1 MKLKRVVVTGL
12 GALTPVGNDVTQYWH
27 ALLNGVSGAAAITR
41 FNPEKFKTQF
51 GCELKGFI
59 ASDYLNPKE
68 IQRMDPCA
76 QYAMVTAIQALS
88 DSGLDLE
95 SMDKTRIGAIY
106 GTGVGGFSSIMA
118 GANDFFE
125 NGNTPRFSPY
135 LIIRVLSDMV
145 AGYISVKFGLKG
157 PAYVTSSACASS
169 GNAIGDAMRL
179 IQSGNADVMF
189 TGGTEACIVET
200 AIGGFDA
207 MHALSVRNDNPQ
219 KASRPFDAE
228 RDGFV
233 MGEGSAT
240 LILEEMEHA
249 IARGATIYAE
259 LGGVGMSADAYHAT
273 APDPNGGGAVLSMR
287 QALRSADVEPDEVDY
302 INMHATST
310 PLGDISECVAIQNV
324 FGDHARKMT
333 FNSTKS
339 MTGHLLGASGAI
351 ESIAVIL
358 SIRDSI
364 MHPTINLERLDPK
377 LPQDWN
383 YAANTTVSREVNVGI
398 TNSFGFGGHNVSV
411 LFKKFKP

>member
-12 GALTPVGNDVTQYWH
+12 GAITPVGNNVADYWN
-27 ALLNGVSGAAAITR
+27 ALLNGVSGAATITR

-51 GCELKGFI
+51 GCEIKGFN
-59 ASDYLNPKE
+59 ASDYLNPKD

-76 QYAMVTAIQALS
+76 QYAMVSAMQALR
-88 DSGLDLE
+88 DSGLKLE
-95 SMDKTRIGAIY
+95 SIDKTRIGAIY
-106 GTGVGGFSSIMA
+106 GTGVGGFSSIME
-118 GANDFFE
+118 GANTFFE
-125 NGNTPRFSPY
+125 SGNTPRFSPY

-179 IQSGNADVMF
+179 IQCGIADVMF
-189 TGGTEACIVET
+189 TGGTEASIVET

-219 KASRPFDAE
+219 KASRPFDVE

-249 IARGATIYAE
+249 ITRGATIYAE
-259 LGGVGMSADAYHAT
+259 LGSVGMSADAYHAT
-273 APDPNGGGAVLSMR
+273 APDPNGGGAILSME
-287 QALRSADVEPDEVDY
+287 QALRAADVKPQEVDY

-310 PLGDISECVAIQNV
+310 PLGDISECVAIQKV
-324 FGDHARKMT
+324 FGDHARQMT

-339 MTGHLLGASGAI
+339 ITGHLLGASGAI

-358 SIRDSI
+358 SIRDGI
-364 MHPTINLERLDPK
+364 MHPTINLEHLDPK